1 MQPAKA
7 AVEGRTLVGESQR
20 TVGARAMVKE
30 VSARCSQPD
39 AAQAGAPGVVDQLLV
54 DGEEHELPVL
64 APGAGVR
71 PQDVVLRAVLRDA
84 AGDDHL
90 GKYNVNQHNLVSNF
104 LRHVDIGE
112 IHTL

>member
-39 AAQAGAPGVVDQLLV
+39 GAQAGAPGVVALWFNRGTGPKPEIQCFLGLYLRFCEIV
-54 DGEEHELPVL
+54 D
-64 APGAGVR
+64 
-71 PQDVVLRAVLRDA
+71 
-84 AGDDHL
+84 
-90 GKYNVNQHNLVSNF
+90 KTKISIF
-104 LRHVDIGE
+104 
-112 IHTL
+112 